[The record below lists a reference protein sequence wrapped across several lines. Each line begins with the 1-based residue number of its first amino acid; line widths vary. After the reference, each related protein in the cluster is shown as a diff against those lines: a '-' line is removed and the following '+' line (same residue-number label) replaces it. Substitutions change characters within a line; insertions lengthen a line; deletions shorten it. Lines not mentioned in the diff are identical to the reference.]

1 MDDRP
6 ISFDAWQALAEAYS
20 SRVETKAHNALYER
34 PATLS
39 LLPPVRGKCVLDAG
53 CGPGVYALALVEE
66 GATVVGFDCA
76 PKMVEL
82 ARQRVGDR
90 AEILQADMRGPLQ
103 FAKDRDFDIVLSSLA
118 MDYVPHWNHV
128 FREFFRVLRPSGFLV
143 FSVGHPFNDF
153 YRFRDRANYF
163 KVEPIEETWTGF
175 GFEIKVPFYRRPL
188 SEMLNPLIAAGF
200 HLESILEPRPLD
212 KFKDADPEDYEKL
225 MKQPG
230 FICFRARK
238 PMAP

>member
-1 MDDRP
+1 VDDHP
-6 ISFDAWQALAEAYS
+6 TSLDAWQALAEAYA

-39 LLPPVRGKCVLDAG
+39 LLPPVRGKRVLDAG
-53 CGPGVYALALVEE
+53 CGPGVCALKLLEE
-66 GATVVGFDCA
+66 GAEVVGFDCS

-90 AEILQADMRGPLQ
+90 AEIVQADLRGPLQ

-118 MDYVPHWNHV
+118 MDYVADWNHP
-128 FREFFRVLRPSGFLV
+128 FREFSRVLRPSGCLV
-143 FSVGHPFNDF
+143 FSVGHPFDGF

-163 KVEPIEETWTGF
+163 RIEAIEEMWTGF
-175 GFEIKVPFYRRPL
+175 GFEIIVPFHRRPL

-212 KFKDADPEDYEKL
+212 EFRDAEPEDYEKL